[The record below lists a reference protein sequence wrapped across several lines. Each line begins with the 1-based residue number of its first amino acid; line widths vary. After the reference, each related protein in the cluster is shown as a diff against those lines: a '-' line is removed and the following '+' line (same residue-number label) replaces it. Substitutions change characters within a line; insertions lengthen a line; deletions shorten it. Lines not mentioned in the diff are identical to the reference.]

1 MLLPASYRADPVHH
15 CVTQACM
22 SKNKSVYDE
31 ILAEMASIEEGVDK
45 KAAEGASEASEAQA
59 AAGAQTR

>member
-1 MLLPASYRADPVHH
+1 
-15 CVTQACM
+15 M